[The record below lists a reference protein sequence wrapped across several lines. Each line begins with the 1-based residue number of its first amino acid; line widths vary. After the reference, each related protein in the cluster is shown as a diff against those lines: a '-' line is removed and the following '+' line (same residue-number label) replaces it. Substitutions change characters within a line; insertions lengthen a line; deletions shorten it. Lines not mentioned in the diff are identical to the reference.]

1 MFRRRQPTRAL
12 APLGPLCGSA
22 AHTRSSFQVSSLT
35 KERYNQ
41 CQNINCSHTFVTHE
55 TFVRSIATPK
65 ESNPVQPH
73 PMKSGQVAL
82 SL

>member
-1 MFRRRQPTRAL
+1 
-12 APLGPLCGSA
+12 
-22 AHTRSSFQVSSLT
+22 
-35 KERYNQ
+35 
-41 CQNINCSHTFVTHE
+41 TFVTQE

>member
-1 MFRRRQPTRAL
+1 M
-12 APLGPLCGSA
+12 
-22 AHTRSSFQVSSLT
+22 TRSSFQVSSLT

-73 PMKSGQVAL
+73 PHKFKQVGL
-82 SL
+82 PI

>member
-1 MFRRRQPTRAL
+1 MMNCPK
-12 APLGPLCGSA
+12 CGHA
-22 AHTRSSFQVSSLT
+22 AHTRSSFQVTEST
-35 KERYNQ
+35 KERYCQ
-41 CQNINCSHTFVTHE
+41 CQNINCGSGTFVTHE

>member
-1 MFRRRQPTRAL
+1 MI
-12 APLGPLCGSA
+12 GPFAGFLI
-22 AHTRSSFQVSSLT
+22 SSLT

>member
-1 MFRRRQPTRAL
+1 MTVSTLRADHYTHIKLPT
-12 APLGPLCGSA
+12 
-22 AHTRSSFQVSSLT
+22 
-35 KERYNQ
+35 
-41 CQNINCSHTFVTHE
+41 TFVTHE

>member
-1 MFRRRQPTRAL
+1 MAQDYHHGVRVVEVNE
-12 APLGPLCGSA
+12 G
-22 AHTRSSFQVSSLT
+22 
-35 KERYNQ
+35 
-41 CQNINCSHTFVTHE
+41 SHTFVTHE